1 MKHEDKEKRLFVS
14 DRAKINI
21 NIYLNTM
28 GANKKFTKF
37 VHVIQQ

>member
-1 MKHEDKEKRLFVS
+1 LMVGE
-14 DRAKINI
+14 RAKENI

-37 VHVIQQ
+37 VHVI